1 MSNHKLMDK
10 YNPKE
15 FEENLYN
22 EDSIVNY
29 DLYERVMTDLS
40 ITSIYKKNFNIS
52 PLIKSHR
59 ESLFNIINAI
69 YILNNFDTLVK
80 ELIPGIVNIN

>member
-22 EDSIVNY
+22 EW
-29 DLYERVMTDLS
+29 ERKAIS
-40 ITSIYKKNFNIS
+40 SHQWIKEKKAF
-52 PLIKSHR
+52 
-59 ESLFNIINAI
+59 
-69 YILNNFDTLVK
+69 V
-80 ELIPGIVNIN
+80 

>member
-22 EDSIVNY
+22 EWEKKGYFKPSMDKRKESFCNATTQHYRKITYGTCIRWNNARYVNK
-29 DLYERVMTDLS
+29 
-40 ITSIYKKNFNIS
+40 I
-52 PLIKSHR
+52 
-59 ESLFNIINAI
+59 
-69 YILNNFDTLVK
+69 
-80 ELIPGIVNIN
+80 